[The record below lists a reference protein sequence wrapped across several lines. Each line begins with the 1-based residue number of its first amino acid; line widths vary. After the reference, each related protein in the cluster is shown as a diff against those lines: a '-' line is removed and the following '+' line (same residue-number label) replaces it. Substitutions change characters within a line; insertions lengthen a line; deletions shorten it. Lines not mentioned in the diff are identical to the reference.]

1 MNNRFTALVAAVI
14 VAIGS
19 SAYAGFKSSSQGT
32 GAYTPPAGSTPN
44 PLGDT
49 DGDGIPDGTDTDD
62 DNDGF
67 LDTADAF
74 PLDAGEWVD
83 TDNDLIGNNADTD
96 DDNDGILDLAD
107 AFPLDGTQSV
117 AALDVSTLTTQCTEN
132 LCIVRGVASTGTTS
146 VTVTGSHAT
155 ATDEIRTASPLAS
168 GDNFELRFES
178 LTSGA
183 WTFQV
188 SATNASGQIVLAS
201 APQGSSAS
209 LAQAIADAIAD
220 PANPI
225 TVTDVQNSS
234 LPAQLQGDLLAGASC
249 GADGSRDCLAWFNDL
264 TATTTCAGVTGASSN
279 AEVETYTNCVLHEG
293 YVALI
298 DAAVVP
304 TPESIVRGCSN
315 PDPVV
320 FGLPSLCS
328 VSQISCTVDGAPSSW
343 TVNAAETSLTV
354 PVSYITGASG
364 SETIN
369 ATVGLA
375 LAPRYNTRGYS
386 YRIPQTYNVIPTQA
400 GVDAQGRLLRV
411 VTSGRANPMTAQQTC
426 RNLGGELASKTQ
438 ADAFTTNTG
447 TYSFLMYHPTGN
459 DEDLS
464 WGTQGTCPYRN
475 GGDDRCVARDGA
487 YGAQATDC
495 GYKVSETRPHPRY
508 GTAVMVQVDVRYYGF
523 FWDREQR
530 VTQQYCSGD
539 AGTDTVGWNDSIAF
553 VCKDL
558 PACE

>member
-1 MNNRFTALVAAVI
+1 MNKIAGIVLSFAVCCIVLVAE
-14 VAIGS
+14 
-19 SAYAGFKSSSQGT
+19 AGFRSSSQGT
-32 GAYTPPAGSTPN
+32 GTSYVPPAGPTLN
-44 PLGDT
+44 PLADN
-49 DGDGIPDGTDTDD
+49 DSDGIPNSSDPDD

-74 PLDAGEWVD
+74 PLDATEWVD
-83 TDNDLIGNNADTD
+83 TDSDLIGNNADTD
-96 DDNDGILDLAD
+96 DDGDGIPDLAD
-107 AFPLDGTQSV
+107 AFPLDSTQSI
-117 AALDVSTLTTQCTEN
+117 AALDASTLTTQCSEN
-132 LCIVRGVASTGTTS
+132 LCIVRGTASTGTTS
-146 VTVTGSHAT
+146 VTVTGTHAT
-155 ATDEIRTASPLAS
+155 ATNEIRNASPLAS
-168 GDNFELRFES
+168 GDNFELRFEN

-188 SATNASGQIVLAS
+188 TATNASGQTVLAS

-220 PANPI
+220 PANPV

-234 LPAQLQGDLLAGASC
+234 LPAQLQGDLLAGTSC

-264 TATTTCAGVTGASSN
+264 TATTTCARVTGASSN

-298 DAAVVP
+298 DSAVVP
-304 TPESIVRGCSN
+304 TPESIVGGCSD

-320 FGLPSLCS
+320 FGLPRLCNL
-328 VSQISCTVDGAPSSW
+328 SQISCTVDGVPSSW

-354 PVSYITGASG
+354 PVSYISGVSG
-364 SETIN
+364 SEAIN
-369 ATVGLA
+369 ATVGLT
-375 LAPRYNTRGYS
+375 LAPRYNTNGYS
-386 YRIPQTYNVIPTQA
+386 YRIPQTYNVIPSQA

-411 VTSGRANPMTAQQTC
+411 VNSGRANPMSAQQTC
-426 RNLGGELASKTQ
+426 RNLGGELASKAQ

-447 TYSFLMYHPTGN
+447 TYAWLMYHPTGN
-459 DEDLS
+459 DENLS
-464 WGTQGTCPYRN
+464 WGTAGTCSYRN
-475 GGDDRCVARDGA
+475 SGDDRCVARDGA

-495 GYKVSETRPHPRY
+495 GYMVRETRPHPQY
-508 GTAVMVQVDVRYYGF
+508 GAWGVTVQVDVRYYGF

-530 VTQQYCSGD
+530 VTQQYCSTSG
-539 AGTDTVGWNDSIAF
+539 AVGWNDSIAF

-558 PACE
+558 PRCE